1 MYFFIIVISCVRNI
15 FYFTF
20 TYNVVNILWC
30 FLKKE
35 DEVVPA
41 ISNFY
46 NQNMGGVDL
55 SDQVMYSYPFERK
68 LKS

>member
-1 MYFFIIVISCVRNI
+1 MSEI
-15 FYFTF
+15 YFTLLLLIMLSTF
-20 TYNVVNILWC
+20 C
-30 FLKKE
+30 GA
-35 DEVVPA
+35 EVVPA

-68 LKS
+68 LKSWSKKLYSTFLHIF